1 MSSPRRTSGFTLIEL
16 LVVIAI
22 IAVLAAILFPVFAQA
37 RGKARQTSCLSNL
50 KQIGLATIMYAEDCD
65 GCTPLLNV
73 LYPTALDATEESL
86 DSLRSPLVVLN
97 PYVKNRQVFVCPSKL
112 YGLPLAGPYQ
122 MTYAFYGCDLMEK
135 CSGWPEGWA
144 PTGYTQDYWEF
155 YNGQSLDAAKQHG
168 ASGSGDTTAK
178 LVARDSLKIV
188 GTDQESPHSG
198 AINALYADGHVKV
211 KRVVAYPGM
220 GNYVGYGF

>member
-1 MSSPRRTSGFTLIEL
+1 MSTPGRTAGFTLIEL

-22 IAVLAAILFPVFAQA
+22 IAILAAILFPVFAQA

-50 KQIGLATIMYAEDCD
+50 KQIGLATMMYAEDYD
-65 GCTPLLNV
+65 NCTPLLNV
-73 LYPTALDATEESL
+73 LFPTPRDATEESV

-97 PYVKNRQVFVCPSKL
+97 PYVKNRQVFVCPSKG
-112 YGLPLAGPYQ
+112 YGLPTAGPYQ
-122 MTYAFYGCDLMEK
+122 MTYAFYGADLMEK
-135 CSGWPEGWA
+135 CSGWAPGWA
-144 PTGYTQDYWEF
+144 PPGYTQDHWEF
-155 YNGQSLDAAKQHG
+155 YNGQSLDSAAQHG
-168 ASGSGDTTAK
+168 ATTSGDPTAK

-188 GTDQESPHSG
+188 GTDQECPHND